1 MMKIVALEEHV
12 VFPFLLDAW
21 KVTGAVPEIAQ
32 HGYGDEPIA
41 RRLRDTGAARVADM
55 DAMGVDVQVLSVTTP
70 GTIVFGPD
78 DAVVIARECNN
89 ALADVVAAR
98 PDRIDAFATLPT
110 SDPIGAAAELERAVQ
125 RLGLRGALVYGRTGE
140 RNADHASFED
150 LYATAARLRVPL
162 YLHPQM
168 PPKAVASAY
177 YAGFGEPLDTM
188 FASFGLGWYY
198 ETGVQLLRM
207 IFAGVFDR
215 NPGLQVIV
223 GHWGELILFYL
234 EHTAV
239 LQTMGLKL
247 ERPLID
253 YFRQNVW
260 ITGSGLLSERYMR
273 WALEVVGPG
282 RIMYSTDYPFT
293 FDTGYDAMTTKSAA
307 ARRFIEEA
315 RFDKNDR
322 HAIAS
327 GNWQLAGNVRRCECV
342 TRLLLRVRHGLFSF
356 DT

>member
-1 MMKIVALEEHV
+1 MKIVAIEEHV

-21 KVTGAVPEIAQ
+21 KRTGAVPEIAE
-32 HGYGDEPIA
+32 HGFGDEPIA
-41 RRLRDTGAARVADM
+41 RRLRDTGVARIADM

-78 DAVVIARECNN
+78 DAIAIARDCND

-98 PDRIDAFATLPT
+98 SDRCEAFATLPNP
-110 SDPIGAAAELERAVQ
+110 DPVAAAAELERAVE
-125 RLGLRGALVYGRTGE
+125 RLGLRGALIYGHTGE
-140 RNADHASFED
+140 RNADHASFDD
-150 LYATAARLRVPL
+150 LYANAARLCVPL

-168 PPKAVASAY
+168 APQAVAGAY
-177 YAGFGEPLDTM
+177 YTGFVEPLDTM
-188 FASFGLGWYY
+188 FAGFGLGWYY

-215 NPGLQVIV
+215 HPELQVIV

-247 ERPLID
+247 DRPLVE
-253 YFRQNVW
+253 YFHQNVW
-260 ITGSGLLSERYMR
+260 ITGSGLLSDRYMR
-273 WALEVVGPG
+273 WALEVVGPE
-282 RIMYSTDYPFT
+282 RMMYSTDYPFT
-293 FDTGYDAMTTKSAA
+293 FDTGYDPMTTKSGA
-307 ARRFIEEA
+307 ARRFMEQADLGDSE
-315 RFDKNDR
+315 R

-327 GNWQLAGNVRRCECV
+327 GNRNQQFGRARPQQDKCDSCSP
-342 TRLLLRVRHGLFSF
+342 TSA
-356 DT
+356 

>member
-1 MMKIVALEEHV
+1 MALASYVNERPILGCRVSALERPQVGH
-12 VFPFLLDAW
+12 AA
-21 KVTGAVPEIAQ
+21 KAVSTFAHRQPRHRHRLST
-32 HGYGDEPIA
+32 HG
-41 RRLRDTGAARVADM
+41 V
-55 DAMGVDVQVLSVTTP
+55 
-70 GTIVFGPD
+70 
-78 DAVVIARECNN
+78 
-89 ALADVVAAR
+89 
-98 PDRIDAFATLPT
+98 
-110 SDPIGAAAELERAVQ
+110 
-125 RLGLRGALVYGRTGE
+125 RGALVYGRTGE
-140 RNADHASFED
+140 RNADHASYGD

-162 YLHPQM
+162 YLRPQM
-168 PPKAVASAY
+168 PPKAVVSAY

-188 FASFGLGWYY
+188 FAGFGLGWYY

-215 NPGLQVIV
+215 HPGLQVIV

-273 WALEVVGPG
+273 WALEVVGPE
-282 RIMYSTDYPFT
+282 RMMYSTDYPFT
-293 FDTGYDAMTTKSAA
+293 FDTGYDPITTKSGA
-307 ARRFIEEA
+307 ARRFLEQADLGGNE
-315 RFDKNDR
+315 R

-327 GNWQLAGNVRRCECV
+327 GNWHLQFGAA
-342 TRLLLRVRHGLFSF
+342 RL
-356 DT
+356 